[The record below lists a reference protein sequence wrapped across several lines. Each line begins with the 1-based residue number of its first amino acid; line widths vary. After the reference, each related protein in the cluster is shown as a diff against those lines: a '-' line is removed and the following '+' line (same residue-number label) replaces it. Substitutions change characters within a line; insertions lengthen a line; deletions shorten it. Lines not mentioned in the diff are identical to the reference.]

1 MGDVIIYALAVLIV
15 GAKEVHERTGKSQ
28 RRAA

>member
-15 GAKEVHERTGKSQ
+15 GAKEVHEHSEKRQ